1 MSVGLRKSGVAMAFV
16 LSFGNT
22 SSVEN
27 SDAGLIHSRLAEYHA
42 HPPFSK
48 GGGKSSGLAFR
59 RRVTYECT
67 LSRGESCAS
76 CGLTW
81 QENQLSAAV
90 KLHDILIIGAGLAGM
105 RAAVAA
111 PSDLDVA
118 VMSKVHPV
126 RSHSVA
132 AQGGINAALGKE
144 DSWQAHA
151 FDTTKGGLYLGDQD
165 AIEAMC
171 REAPDD
177 ILELERLGVIF
188 SRDTQ
193 GHIAQRP
200 FGGAGFPR
208 TCYAADRTGHAI
220 LHAMYEQLLKHRIR
234 VYEEWYVT
242 ALIVED
248 GVCRGVVAWD
258 LIHGGLHA
266 IGAKAVIL
274 ATGGSGRVFLTSTN
288 AVINTGDGMALAYR
302 AGAPLADMEFV
313 QFHPTT
319 LKGTGILITE
329 GARGEGGY
337 LLNTLGER
345 FMKDYAPQQMELA
358 TRSTVSLAIGREI
371 VEGRGVDGCVLLDLR
386 HLGRQRILER
396 LPQIR
401 ELAIEFAG
409 LDPIET
415 PIPVRP
421 GAHYQMGG
429 VRTNQWT
436 ETAVAGL
443 FAAGECACVSVHGA
457 NRLGGN
463 SLLETIVFGRRAGV
477 RAGEY
482 ARTVGAQA
490 LTTDQLRVEQHRV
503 QQLLGHKG
511 SVRAWQIRE
520 ELGELMSLNLGLVR
534 THASMSAA
542 TSALTALTH
551 RAASVMVQDKGQVFN
566 TDLVQALE
574 LQSLL
579 DIAETIIAGALARKE
594 SRGAHYRSDYPT
606 RDDQRWLRHS
616 LIRRTPEGMV
626 LTYEP
631 VTITR
636 FPPT

>member
-1 MSVGLRKSGVAMAFV
+1 MK
-16 LSFGNT
+16 
-22 SSVEN
+22 
-27 SDAGLIHSRLAEYHA
+27 
-42 HPPFSK
+42 
-48 GGGKSSGLAFR
+48 
-59 RRVTYECT
+59 
-67 LSRGESCAS
+67 
-76 CGLTW
+76 
-81 QENQLSAAV
+81 Q
-90 KLHDILIIGAGLAGM
+90 HDILIVGAGLAGM

-111 PSDLDVA
+111 PPDLDVA
-118 VMSKVHPV
+118 VLSKVHPV

-132 AQGGINAALGKE
+132 AQGGINAALGAD
-144 DSWQAHA
+144 DSWEAHA

-171 REAPDD
+171 HEAPDA
-177 ILELERLGVIF
+177 IHELERLGVIF
-188 SRDTQ
+188 SRNDQ
-193 GHIAQRP
+193 GGIAQRP

-220 LHAMYEQLLKHRIR
+220 LHAMYEQLLKRRIT

-242 ALIVED
+242 SLIVEE
-248 GVCRGVVAWD
+248 GACRGVVAWD
-258 LIHGGLHA
+258 LIHGGLQT
-266 IGAKAVIL
+266 IRAKAVIL

-288 AVINTGDGMALAYR
+288 SVINTGDGMALAYR

-337 LLNTLGER
+337 LLNTRGER
-345 FMKDYAPQQMELA
+345 FMKTYAPQQMELA
-358 TRSTVSLAIGREI
+358 NRSTVSLAIGQEI
-371 VEGRGVDGCVLLDLR
+371 LEGRGVDGCVLLDLR

-429 VRTNQWT
+429 IRTNQWT
-436 ETAVAGL
+436 ETDIAGL
-443 FAAGECACVSVHGA
+443 YAAGECACVSVHGA

-463 SLLETIVFGRRAGV
+463 SLLETIVFGRRAGI
-477 RAGEY
+477 RAGDY
-482 ARTVGAQA
+482 VRTVTSQPLKTDHLSMSQA
-490 LTTDQLRVEQHRV
+490 RV
-503 QQLLGHKG
+503 QRLLVQEG
-511 SVRAWQIRE
+511 SIKAWQIRE
-520 ELGELMSLNLGLVR
+520 ELGQTMSLNLGLVR
-534 THASMSAA
+534 TQESMSTAL
-542 TSALTALTH
+542 SAIAELTH
-551 RAASVMVQDKGQVFN
+551 RAAFVTVQDKGLVFN

-574 LQSLL
+574 LQCLL
-579 DIAETIIAGALARKE
+579 DVAGTIVASALARTE
-594 SRGAHYRSDYPT
+594 SRGAHYRSDYQA
-606 RDDQRWLRHS
+606 RDDEHWLTHS
-616 LIRRTPEGMV
+616 LIRRTEAGSV
-626 LTYEP
+626 LTHDP
-631 VTITR
+631 VMITR

>member
-1 MSVGLRKSGVAMAFV
+1 MRVHDL
-16 LSFGNT
+16 
-22 SSVEN
+22 
-27 SDAGLIHSRLAEYHA
+27 LI
-42 HPPFSK
+42 
-48 GGGKSSGLAFR
+48 
-59 RRVTYECT
+59 V
-67 LSRGESCAS
+67 
-76 CGLTW
+76 
-81 QENQLSAAV
+81 
-90 KLHDILIIGAGLAGM
+90 GAGLAGT
-105 RAAVAA
+105 RADLAA
-111 PSDLDVA
+111 PSQLDVTLL
-118 VMSKVHPV
+118 SKVQPV
-126 RSHSVA
+126 RSHSGA
-132 AQGGINAALGKE
+132 AQGGINAALGE
-144 DSWQAHA
+144 NDSWEAHA

-171 REAPDD
+171 REAPGD
-177 ILELERLGVIF
+177 ILDLERMGAIF
-188 SRDTQ
+188 SRDER
-193 GHIAQRP
+193 GRIAQRP

-220 LHAMYEQLLKHRIR
+220 LHAMYEQLLKRQAF

-242 ALIVED
+242 SLIVED

-258 LIHGGLHA
+258 LIHGGLHM

-329 GARGEGGY
+329 GARGEGAY

-345 FMKDYAPQQMELA
+345 FMKTYAPQQMELA
-358 TRSTVSLAIGREI
+358 TRSTVSLAIGQEI
-371 VEGRGVDGCVLLDLR
+371 LEGRGVEGCVLLDLR
-386 HLGRQRILER
+386 QLGRQRILER

-436 ETAVAGL
+436 ETGIAGL
-443 FAAGECACVSVHGA
+443 YAAGECACVSVHGA

-463 SLLETIVFGRRAGV
+463 SLLETIVFGRRAGI

-482 ARTVGAQA
+482 ARSAPIGKNDAGLLEQEQTRICRLLNNGEDERPWQVREDLGRILA
-490 LTTDQLRVEQHRV
+490 LRF
-503 QQLLGHKG
+503 
-511 SVRAWQIRE
+511 
-520 ELGELMSLNLGLVR
+520 GLVR
-534 THASMSAA
+534 TRNSMAEAVASMKE
-542 TSALTALTH
+542 LRV
-551 RAASVMVQDKGQVFN
+551 RAMSIRLEDQGAMFN
-566 TDLVQALE
+566 TDLITALE
-574 LQSLL
+574 LGSLVEL
-579 DIAETIIAGALARKE
+579 AETVMVGALAREE
-594 SRGAHYRSDYPT
+594 SRGAHYRSDFPQ
-606 RDDQRWLRHS
+606 RDDAQWLKHTICRYS
-616 LIRRTPEGMV
+616 EQGPKLEYG
-626 LTYEP
+626 P

-636 FPPT
+636 FPPS